1 MRLDGVVTNVA
12 NFGAFVDIGVHQDGL
27 IHISHLSDTFIK
39 DPRDAVKTGDMVK
52 VKVLEVDVER
62 KRISLSMKSS
72 TDGEI
77 IEARPERVSHKP
89 APKPKQP
96 EPTQNSMA
104 NAFAKALKR

>member
-27 IHISHLSDTFIK
+27 VHISHLSDSFVK

-62 KRISLSMKSS
+62 KRISLTMKTNADAVES
-72 TDGEI
+72 
-77 IEARPERVSHKP
+77 RPERNSQKQTN
-89 APKPKQP
+89 KPKQQAP
-96 EPTQNSMA
+96 VQNLMA
-104 NAFAKALKR
+104 NAFAKALKK